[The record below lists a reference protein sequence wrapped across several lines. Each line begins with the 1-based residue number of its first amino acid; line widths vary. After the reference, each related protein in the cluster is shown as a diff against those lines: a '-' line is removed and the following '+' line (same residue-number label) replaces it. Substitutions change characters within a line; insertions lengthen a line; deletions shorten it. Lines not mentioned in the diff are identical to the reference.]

1 MCCVGVC
8 VCAVWVGVCV
18 GVCVC
23 VCVLC
28 LALFCVKRDVKADN
42 EDWGVKSV
50 VAVNSARYTAA

>member
-8 VCAVWVGVCV
+8 VCAVWVCVCV